1 MASPPPTPPPPGLI
15 GRRRFDWGARTF
27 LMGVINCTEDSF
39 SGDGLRAD
47 ADAAVRQGLRMLAE
61 GADLLDVGAEST
73 RPGFQPVG
81 ADVELARVVPVIERL
96 ARETDAP
103 LSIDSTKADVVRA
116 ALAAGAT
123 VVNDVGG
130 LRGDPGV
137 AEAAAAAGATVVI
150 MHNQRNRPFHDVAA
164 DIRDGLLA
172 GCAVA
177 ERAGIPRERLILD
190 PGFGFGWRPEQSIEM
205 LRRLGELRD
214 LGRPLLVGTSR
225 KSAIGAVLGLPVEER
240 LLGTA
245 ATVAMAIAN
254 GADIVRVHDVKE
266 MAQVARMTDAV
277 VRGWRPPPTV
287 LLGVG
292 GNLGD
297 RLAHLR
303 RGVALLAPE
312 VSVAAASA
320 LYESAPWGVT
330 DQPPFLNAALR
341 VETRLSPHDLL
352 AKCKAVEAA
361 AGRTPGRRWGPR
373 VLDLDILL
381 YGDLRLDDEALTLP
395 HPRIAERGFV
405 LRPLADLAPEIVPP
419 GWERSVAAAL
429 AEIGEEGLRR
439 VAGPEWAPGPGPTP
453 A

>member
-73 RPGFQPVG
+73 RPGFKPVS
-81 ADVELARVVPVIERL
+81 AELELARVVPVIERL

-103 LSIDSTKADVVRA
+103 VSVDSTKAGVVRA
-116 ALAAGAT
+116 AL
-123 VVNDVGG
+123 
-130 LRGDPGV
+130 
-137 AEAAAAAGATVVI
+137 AAGATVVI

-164 DIRDGLLA
+164 DIREGLLA

-190 PGFGFGWRPEQSIEM
+190 PGFGFGWRPEHSIEM

-312 VSVAAASA
+312 VTVAAASA

-419 GWERSVAAAL
+419 GWRRSVGAAL

-439 VAGPEWAPGPGPTP
+439 VAGPEWAPGPGPTR

>member
-1 MASPPPTPPPPGLI
+1 MASPPPPVPAPGLI
-15 GRRRFDWGARTF
+15 GGRRFEWGRRTF

-47 ADAAVRQGLRMLAE
+47 ADAAVGQGLRMLAE
-61 GADLLDVGAEST
+61 GAHLLDVGAEST
-73 RPGFQPVG
+73 RPGFKPVP
-81 ADVELARVVPVIERL
+81 AEVELARVVPVIERL

-116 ALAAGAT
+116 ALGAGAT
-123 VVNDVGG
+123 VVNDVSG

-150 MHNQRNRPFHDVAA
+150 MHNQRNRAFHDVIA
-164 DIRDGLLA
+164 DIRDGLRA

-177 ERAGIPRERLILD
+177 EGAGIPPERLILD

-245 ATVAMAIAN
+245 ATVATAIAN
-254 GADIVRVHDVKE
+254 GADIVRVHDVPE

-277 VRGWRPPPTV
+277 VRGWGPPPTIV
-287 LLGVG
+287 LGVG
-292 GNLGD
+292 GNLGE
-297 RLAHLR
+297 RLSHLR
-303 RGVALLAPE
+303 RGLALLAPE
-312 VSVAAASA
+312 VTVAAASA

-341 VETRLSPHDLL
+341 VETRLSPSELL

-361 AGRTPGRRWGPR
+361 AGRTAGPRWGPR

-381 YGDLRLDDEALTLP
+381 YGDLRLDDEALTVP

-405 LRPLADLAPEIVPP
+405 LRPLADLVPEIVPP
-419 GWERSVAAAL
+419 GWERTVAAAL
-429 AEIGEEGLRR
+429 AAVGEEGLAR
-439 VAGPEWAPGPGPTP
+439 VAGPGWASPAGPTR

>member
-1 MASPPPTPPPPGLI
+1 
-15 GRRRFDWGARTF
+15 
-27 LMGVINCTEDSF
+27 
-39 SGDGLRAD
+39 
-47 ADAAVRQGLRMLAE
+47 
-61 GADLLDVGAEST
+61 
-73 RPGFQPVG
+73 
-81 ADVELARVVPVIERL
+81 
-96 ARETDAP
+96 
-103 LSIDSTKADVVRA
+103 
-116 ALAAGAT
+116 
-123 VVNDVGG
+123 
-130 LRGDPGV
+130 
-137 AEAAAAAGATVVI
+137 
-150 MHNQRNRPFHDVAA
+150 
-164 DIRDGLLA
+164 
-172 GCAVA
+172 
-177 ERAGIPRERLILD
+177 
-190 PGFGFGWRPEQSIEM
+190 
-205 LRRLGELRD
+205 
-214 LGRPLLVGTSR
+214 
-225 KSAIGAVLGLPVEER
+225 
-240 LLGTA
+240 
-245 ATVAMAIAN
+245 
-254 GADIVRVHDVKE
+254 

-419 GWERSVAAAL
+419 GWRRSVGAAL
-429 AEIGEEGLRR
+429 AEIGEEGLHR

>member
-1 MASPPPTPPPPGLI
+1 M
-15 GRRRFDWGARTF
+15 
-27 LMGVINCTEDSF
+27 
-39 SGDGLRAD
+39 
-47 ADAAVRQGLRMLAE
+47 
-61 GADLLDVGAEST
+61 
-73 RPGFQPVG
+73 
-81 ADVELARVVPVIERL
+81 
-96 ARETDAP
+96 
-103 LSIDSTKADVVRA
+103 
-116 ALAAGAT
+116 
-123 VVNDVGG
+123 
-130 LRGDPGV
+130 RGDPGV

-164 DIRDGLLA
+164 DIREGLLA

-225 KSAIGAVLGLPVEER
+225 KSAIGAVLGLPVGER

-245 ATVAMAIAN
+245 ASVAMAIAN
-254 GADIVRVHDVKE
+254 GADIVRVHDVRE

-277 VRGWRPPPTV
+277 VRGWAAPHRSSSW
-287 LLGVG
+287 GVG

-312 VSVAAASA
+312 VSVTAASA
-320 LYESAPWGVT
+320 LYESAPGASPT
-330 DQPPFLNAALR
+330 SRRSSTPPCASR
-341 VETRLSPHDLL
+341 RGSPPTTCSPS
-352 AKCKAVEAA
+352 A
-361 AGRTPGRRWGPR
+361 RRWRPR
-373 VLDLDILL
+373 PDARPAVAGARAPSTSTSCSTAICASTTRRSPSPTPASPSAASCC
-381 YGDLRLDDEALTLP
+381 GRWP
-395 HPRIAERGFV
+395 ISPPRSC
-405 LRPLADLAPEIVPP
+405 RPAGGAA
-419 GWERSVAAAL
+419 VAAAL

>member
-1 MASPPPTPPPPGLI
+1 
-15 GRRRFDWGARTF
+15 
-27 LMGVINCTEDSF
+27 MGVINCTEDSF

-73 RPGFQPVG
+73 RPGFQPVS

-103 LSIDSTKADVVRA
+103 LSVDSTKADVVRA

-164 DIRDGLLA
+164 DIREGLLA

-214 LGRPLLVGTSR
+214 LGRPLLVGASR

-254 GADIVRVHDVKE
+254 GADIVRVHDVQE

-277 VRGWRPPPTV
+277 VRGWRPPPSV

-341 VETRLSPHDLL
+341 VETRLTPYDLL

-361 AGRTPGRRWGPR
+361 AGRTPDRRWGPR

-381 YGDLRLDDEALTLP
+381 YGDLQP
-395 HPRIAERGFV
+395 
-405 LRPLADLAPEIVPP
+405 
-419 GWERSVAAAL
+419 
-429 AEIGEEGLRR
+429 
-439 VAGPEWAPGPGPTP
+439 
-453 A
+453 